1 MNKINNLF
9 FTVSLAAL
17 MSGCNSEIDLV
28 KNGTL
33 QGREQ
38 TTIGKAIESVLG
50 DVEWNSFETDKGVK
64 VVEAQ
69 GWPGTDLV
77 GRELLKNYCKN
88 PDKYKIQFILHT
100 DMKSFEV
107 AYCGRGDNAGPCD
120 GFLDY
125 AYSNNSSYAPLEKVC
140 KETFGEFTDSRNH
153 ITYGTV
159 KIGSQVWLS
168 ENLNYS
174 MDGSYCFDDDSENC
188 EIFGRLYTW
197 DAAMKACP
205 EGWRLPSDDDF
216 YTLQKFAGGLDA
228 GLQLKSTSWFGN
240 DTYNF
245 SVISTGYRNTS
256 SRYVDLGK
264 YAFFW
269 TSTENQYNHEQAG
282 DFRFEK
288 KSSMHG
294 SFKDD
299 KINGFSVRCIKGS
312 QAETA
317 QANCNKD
324 DGCFN
329 EKCEW
334 ICE

>member
-1 MNKINNLF
+1 MNIIHNLF

-38 TTIGKAIESVLG
+38 TTIGKAIESAIG
-50 DVEWNSFETDKGVK
+50 DVQWNYFETDKGVK

-77 GRELLKNYCKN
+77 ERGMLKSYCQN

-100 DMKSFEV
+100 DMKTFEV
-107 AYCGRGDNAGPCD
+107 AYCGRGENAGPCNE
-120 GFLDY
+120 FLDY
-125 AYSNNSSYAPLEKVC
+125 AYSNNSSYASLENVC
-140 KETFGEFTDSRNH
+140 KETFGEFTDPRNH

-159 KIGSQVWLS
+159 KIGDQVWFS

-174 MDGSYCFDDDSENC
+174 MDGSYCFDDNSENC

-205 EGWRLPSDDDF
+205 EGWRLPSDEDF
-216 YTLQKFAGGLDA
+216 STLYK
-228 GLQLKSTSWFGN
+228 LQLKSTSWFGN
-240 DTYNF
+240 DF
-245 SVISTGYRNTS
+245 LVISTGYRDTG
-256 SRYVDLGK
+256 SRYEDLGK

-269 TSTENQYNHEQAG
+269 TSTEEQYIHEDAV

-288 KSSMHG
+288 SSFMG
-294 SFKDD
+294 SFHDNKA
-299 KINGFSVRCIKGS
+299 IGFSVRCIKGS

-317 QANCNKD
+317 QTNCNKD
-324 DGCFN
+324 YGCFN

>member
-1 MNKINNLF
+1 MNIIHNLF

-64 VVEAQ
+64 VVVAQ

-100 DMKSFEV
+100 DMKTFEV

-288 KSSMHG
+288 NSSMHG

-312 QAETA
+312 QEETA
-317 QANCNKD
+317 QTNCNKD